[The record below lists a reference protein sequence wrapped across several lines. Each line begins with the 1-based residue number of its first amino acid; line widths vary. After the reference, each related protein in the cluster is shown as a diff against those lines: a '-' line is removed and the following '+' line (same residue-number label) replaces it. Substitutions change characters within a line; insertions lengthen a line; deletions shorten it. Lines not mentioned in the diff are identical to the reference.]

1 MHSLKAK
8 IFLIGVLTGLISLI
22 LAAANVYSVMQ
33 GTQALATV
41 YENQVEPVSALQDID
56 RNLKEIRF
64 RMAGVLLDQM
74 PATGSKNQLK
84 EAQESIPQQ
93 WKIFKDKTSA
103 NVFTPEAREQL
114 EKIDKQLVLLPA
126 FLDKLNTTYSSD
138 DRKILSSMLEDEWP
152 LFQIA
157 LLKPIA
163 QLVPYQQAA
172 VKATYEKSQANGK
185 QLITIGLIFFTV
197 SILLTILLSVMLFR
211 AISRPLNEAIQIA
224 TRVAAGDLTQ
234 TILVESRN
242 EFGQLLQA
250 LKDMNGNLLE
260 LVGEVRAGTQSIASA
275 SGQIAAGNL
284 DLSGRTEA
292 QASSLEETAAAMEQ
306 LTSTVKQNAD
316 NARQA
321 NQLAGSASQI
331 ASQGSSVVN
340 DLVLTMGGVNDSA
353 RKIADIIGVIDGI
366 AFQTNIL
373 ALNAAV
379 EAARAGEQGRGF
391 AVVATEVRNLAQRS
405 AAAAKEIKVLI
416 DDSVGKVTQGNKQAA
431 QAGATM
437 VEVVSSVQRVTDI
450 MSEISAASHEQSQGI
465 EEVNKAITQMDETTQ
480 QNAALVE
487 QAAAAAQAMQDQ
499 AHHLETLVNKFQLEG
514 VDQQYQ
520 TASLTPVAP
529 PKPAPR
535 RVQVSALPAQK
546 AISSAR
552 NKAPEQTQKYVQKQV
567 PQKKQNETEWEEF

>member
-8 IFLIGVLTGLISLI
+8 ISLIGVLTGLITLI
-22 LAAANVYSVMQ
+22 LAAVNVYSVMQ

-56 RNLKEIRF
+56 RSLKEIRF

-84 EAQESIPQQ
+84 ESQESIPQQ
-93 WKIFKDKTSA
+93 WKLFKEKTRD

-114 EKIDKQLVLLPA
+114 DKIDKQLGLLPA
-126 FLDKLNTTYSSD
+126 FLEKLHSTYSVD
-138 DRKILSSMLEDEWP
+138 DRKMLTSMLEDEWP
-152 LFQIA
+152 LFQSA

-172 VKATYEKSQANGK
+172 VKATYEQSLAHGK
-185 QLITIGLIFFTV
+185 KLITIGLGILAV
-197 SILLTILLSVMLFR
+197 SIIITILLSVMLFR

-224 TRVAAGDLTQ
+224 TKVAAGDLTQ
-234 TILVESRN
+234 NIQVESRN
-242 EFGQLLQA
+242 EFAQLLQA
-250 LKDMNGNLLE
+250 LKDMNGNLLH
-260 LVGEVRAGTQSIASA
+260 LVGEVRTGTQSIASA
-275 SGQIAAGNL
+275 SGEIAAGNL
-284 DLSGRTEA
+284 DLSGRTET

-321 NQLAGSASQI
+321 NQLAGSASEI
-331 ASQGSSVVN
+331 AIQGSSVVS
-340 DLVLTMGGVNDSA
+340 DLVLTMGGVNESA

-391 AVVATEVRNLAQRS
+391 AVVASEVRNLAQRS
-405 AAAAKEIKVLI
+405 AAAAKEIKILI
-416 DDSVGKVTQGNKQAA
+416 DDSVSKVTQGNRQAA

-437 VEVVSSVQRVTDI
+437 IEVVNSVQRVTDI

-499 AHHLETLVNKFQLEG
+499 AHHLESLVNKFQLDG
-514 VDQQYQ
+514 VEQQYQ
-520 TASLTPVAP
+520 APSLAPVTAS
-529 PKPAPR
+529 KPAPR
-535 RVQVSALPAQK
+535 RVQVSALPAKK
-546 AISSAR
+546 AISAAR
-552 NKAPEQTQKYVQKQV
+552 NNVQKQAQ
-567 PQKKQNETEWEEF
+567 QKTQNESEWEEF

>member
-8 IFLIGVLTGLISLI
+8 ISLIGVLTGLITLI
-22 LAAANVYSVMQ
+22 LAAVNVYSVMQ

-56 RNLKEIRF
+56 RSLKEIRF

-84 EAQESIPQQ
+84 ESQESIPQQ
-93 WKIFKDKTSA
+93 WKLFKEKTRD

-114 EKIDKQLVLLPA
+114 DKIDKQLGLLPA
-126 FLDKLNTTYSSD
+126 FLEKLHSTYSVD
-138 DRKILSSMLEDEWP
+138 DRKMLTSMLEDEWP
-152 LFQIA
+152 LFQSA

-172 VKATYEKSQANGK
+172 VKATYEQSLAHGK
-185 QLITIGLIFFTV
+185 KLITIGLGILAV
-197 SILLTILLSVMLFR
+197 SIIITILLSVMLFR

-224 TRVAAGDLTQ
+224 TKVAAGDLTQ
-234 TILVESRN
+234 NIQVESRN
-242 EFGQLLQA
+242 EFAQLLQA
-250 LKDMNGNLLE
+250 LKDMNGNLLH
-260 LVGEVRAGTQSIASA
+260 LVGEVRTGTQSIASA
-275 SGQIAAGNL
+275 SGEIAAGNL
-284 DLSGRTEA
+284 DLSGRTET

-321 NQLAGSASQI
+321 NQLAGSASEI
-331 ASQGSSVVN
+331 AIQGSSVVS
-340 DLVLTMGGVNDSA
+340 DLVLTMGGVNESA

-391 AVVATEVRNLAQRS
+391 AVVASEVRNLAQRS
-405 AAAAKEIKVLI
+405 AAAAKEIKILI
-416 DDSVGKVTQGNKQAA
+416 DDSVSKVTQGNRQAA

-437 VEVVSSVQRVTDI
+437 IEVVNSVQRVTDI

-499 AHHLETLVNKFQLEG
+499 AHHLESLVNKFQLDG
-514 VDQQYQ
+514 VEQQYQ
-520 TASLTPVAP
+520 APSLAPVTAS
-529 PKPAPR
+529 KPAPR
-535 RVQVSALPAQK
+535 RVQVSALPAKK
-546 AISSAR
+546 AISAAR
-552 NKAPEQTQKYVQKQV
+552 NKVQKQAQ
-567 PQKKQNETEWEEF
+567 QKTQNESEWEEF

>member
-8 IFLIGVLTGLISLI
+8 IFLIGVLTGLIALI
-22 LAAANVYSVMQ
+22 LAAVNVYSVMQ

-56 RNLKEIRF
+56 RSLKEIRF

-84 EAQESIPQQ
+84 ESQESIPQQ
-93 WKIFKDKTSA
+93 WKLFKDKTRDNAFS
-103 NVFTPEAREQL
+103 PEAREQL
-114 EKIDKQLVLLPA
+114 DKIDKQLGLLPA
-126 FLDKLNTTYSSD
+126 FLEKLHSTYSSD
-138 DRKILSSMLEDEWP
+138 DRKMLTSMLEDEWP
-152 LFQIA
+152 LFQSA

-172 VKATYEKSQANGK
+172 VKETYEKSLAHGK
-185 QLITIGLIFFTV
+185 QLITIGLGIFAV
-197 SILLTILLSVMLFR
+197 SIILTILLSVMLFR

-224 TRVAAGDLTQ
+224 TKVAAGDLTQ
-234 TILVESRN
+234 TIQVESRN
-242 EFGQLLQA
+242 EFSQLLQA
-250 LKDMNGNLLE
+250 LKDMNGNLLH
-260 LVGEVRAGTQSIASA
+260 LVGEVRTGTQSIASA
-275 SGQIAAGNL
+275 SGEIAAGNL
-284 DLSGRTEA
+284 DLSSRTET
-292 QASSLEETAAAMEQ
+292 QASSLEQTAAAMEQ

-321 NQLAGSASQI
+321 NQLAGSASEI
-331 ASQGSSVVN
+331 AIQGSSVVS
-340 DLVLTMGGVNDSA
+340 DLVLTMGGVNESA

-391 AVVATEVRNLAQRS
+391 AVVASEVRNLAQRS

-416 DDSVGKVTQGNKQAA
+416 DDSVSKVTQGNKQAA

-437 VEVVSSVQRVTDI
+437 VEVVTSVQRVTDI

-499 AHHLETLVNKFQLEG
+499 AHHLESLVNKFQLDGTEP
-514 VDQQYQ
+514 QYQ
-520 TASLTPVAP
+520 APSLAP
-529 PKPAPR
+529 ARTSKPAPR
-535 RVQVSALPAQK
+535 RAQVNALPAK
-546 AISSAR
+546 KVISNAR
-552 NKAPEQTQKYVQKQV
+552 NKT
-567 PQKKQNETEWEEF
+567 QNESEWEEF